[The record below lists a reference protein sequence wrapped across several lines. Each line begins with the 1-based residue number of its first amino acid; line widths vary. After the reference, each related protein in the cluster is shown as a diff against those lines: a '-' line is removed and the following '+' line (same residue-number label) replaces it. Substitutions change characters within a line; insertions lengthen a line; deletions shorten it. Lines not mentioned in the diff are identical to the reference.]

1 MALSL
6 LVAERDRAR
15 SESRVTE
22 YCAEQLTAG
31 FRSMQ
36 MLAGLVQR
44 GGRPAPVAPTIPLRA
59 GEKQYGWL
67 PVTVDG
73 RHRRVAVI
81 TNLRLIVGEE
91 VPLWAITRIRPVH
104 GEWSVAFETRRREPL
119 LLSGPWVPWLSVVIC
134 AELYGSAWPPAVIP
148 APRRTAGKLPAA
160 MDLAPAHC
168 DA

>member
-1 MALSL
+1 M
-6 LVAERDRAR
+6 
-15 SESRVTE
+15 SE
-22 YCAEQLTAG
+22 YDAEQLTAG

-81 TNLRLIVGEE
+81 TNLRLIVGTEI
-91 VPLWAITRIRPVH
+91 PLWAINRVRPVP
-104 GEWSVAFETRRREPL
+104 GEWSVAVEVLGRPEPL
-119 LLSGPWVPWLSVVIC
+119 VLSGPWVPWLSVVIC
-134 AELYGSAWPPAVIP
+134 AELYGTAWPPATVAVP
-148 APRRTAGKLPAA
+148 RPRRGAVAVCRGRRSGGEQREKSSLRP
-160 MDLAPAHC
+160 
-168 DA
+168 